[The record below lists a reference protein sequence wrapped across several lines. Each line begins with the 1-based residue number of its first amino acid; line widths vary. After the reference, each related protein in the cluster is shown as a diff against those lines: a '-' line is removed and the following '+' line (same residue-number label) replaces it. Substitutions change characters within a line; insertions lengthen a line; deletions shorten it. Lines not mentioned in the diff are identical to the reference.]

1 MKLGYGLITCQRYPG
16 DPRTPTDLYREA
28 LELARLCEDVGLDSV
43 WTSEHHF
50 WDDDYMP
57 SLLVMSAAMA
67 AVTTKIEIG
76 TGVLLAPLY
85 DPIRL
90 AEDAA
95 TVDLISG
102 GRFILGLGIGWRQEE
117 FDRLGVPMEG
127 LGRRMSETV
136 RVLRR
141 AWGPSTFTFE
151 GDVYNYPPTNVT
163 PKPSRRIPIWLGGFV
178 DNAVRRAGRIADGYL
193 GSLVAIDDVRRRVDL
208 AKEGMARRVRQGGPG
223 GVAAPLG
230 TDPRAPEAANPPNQ
244 ASARDFTFAIHEPV
258 LVTADGSG
266 GVEEFLPYVHNSRW
280 KYDDMRQEFGRATDG
295 PLPEPPAMDEKRKQ
309 ALQSMLI
316 AGDPSQVAARIHEFG
331 EAAGED
337 LHFVARSYY
346 PGVPFD
352 QAKRLVE
359 LLGEVKSLL

>member
-28 LELARLCEDVGLDSV
+28 LELTRLCEDVGLDSV

-117 FDRLGVPMEG
+117 FDRLGIPMQG
-127 LGRRMSETV
+127 LGRRLSETV

-151 GDVYNYPPTNVT
+151 GEVYSYPATNVT

-178 DNAVRRAGRIADGYL
+178 DDAVRRAGRIADGYL
-193 GSLVAIDDVRRRVDL
+193 GSLVDIDDVRRRVDL
-208 AKEGMARRVRQGGPG
+208 AKEGMIRRQSGRP
-223 GVAAPLG
+223 
-230 TDPRAPEAANPPNQ
+230 
-244 ASARDFTFAIHEPV
+244 RDFTFAIHEPV
-258 LVTADGSG
+258 LVTGDRSG

-280 KYDDMRQEFGRATDG
+280 KYDDLRQEFGRATDG
-295 PLPEPPAMDEKRKQ
+295 PLPEPPPMDEKRKQ
-309 ALQSMLI
+309 TLRSILI
-316 AGDPSQVAARIHEFG
+316 TGDPAQVAARIHEFR

-359 LLGEVKSLL
+359 LLGEVKNLL

>member
-28 LELARLCEDVGLDSV
+28 LELTRLCEDVGLDSV

-117 FDRLGVPMEG
+117 FDRLGIPMEG

-141 AWGPSTFTFE
+141 AWGPSTFTFD
-151 GDVYNYPPTNVT
+151 GKVYRYPPTNVT

-178 DNAVRRAGRIADGYL
+178 DDAVRRAGRIADGYL
-193 GSLVAIDDVRRRVDL
+193 GSLVDIDDVRRRVDL
-208 AKEGMARRVRQGGPG
+208 AKEGIE
-223 GVAAPLG
+223 
-230 TDPRAPEAANPPNQ
+230 RAG
-244 ASARDFTFAIHEPV
+244 RMGHDFTFAIHEPV
-258 LVTADGSG
+258 FVTADGSA
-266 GVEEFLPYVHNSRW
+266 GVEEFLPYIHNSRW
-280 KYDDMRQEFGRATDG
+280 KYDDLRQEFGRATDG
-295 PLPEPPAMDEKRKQ
+295 PLPAPPPMDEKRKQ
-309 ALQSMLI
+309 SLRSMLI
-316 AGDPSQVAARIHEFG
+316 AGDPAQVAARIHEFCD
-331 EAAGED
+331 AAGED
-337 LHFVARSYY
+337 LHVVARSYY
-346 PGVPFD
+346 PGIPFD

-359 LLGEVKSLL
+359 LLGEVRALL

>member
-117 FDRLGVPMEG
+117 FDRLGIPMEG

-151 GDVYNYPPTNVT
+151 GEVYNYPTTNVT

-178 DNAVRRAGRIADGYL
+178 DDAVRRAGRIADGYL

-208 AKEGMARRVRQGGPG
+208 AKEGIARRN
-223 GVAAPLG
+223 
-230 TDPRAPEAANPPNQ
+230 EA
-244 ASARDFTFAIHEPV
+244 SGRDFTFAIHEPV

-280 KYDDMRQEFGRATDG
+280 KYDDMRQEFGRSTDG
-295 PLPEPPAMDEKRKQ
+295 SLPEPPAMDEKRKQ

-316 AGDPSQVAARIHEFG
+316 AGDASQVAARIHEFG